1 MLRAVC
7 GPPGRWPQ
15 TISLQHI
22 EIRQEAYKVIGPNAP
37 HYRPQS
43 TNVAIVVTNRKSTY
57 DHDKTMLC
65 ELNYFVSDPLLTPDE
80 IEAYEWCASHNFYIY
95 DMDDS
100 AS

>member
-57 DHDKTMLC
+57 DHDKTMPSAMKRRNKECTMLSRGMSS
-65 ELNYFVSDPLLTPDE
+65 LFLT
-80 IEAYEWCASHNFYIY
+80 IEG
-95 DMDDS
+95 
-100 AS
+100 